1 VTVIAAGF
9 DRYDAVDEPRKP
21 AVGASRKT
29 VDQPSARPTSRSQGG
44 DRAESDLVGPVAGRG
59 AQRGRD
65 VFDVGGDDD
74 LDLDDDFDV
83 PSFLR

>member
-1 VTVIAAGF
+1 M
-9 DRYDAVDEPRKP
+9 
-21 AVGASRKT
+21 SR
-29 VDQPSARPTSRSQGG
+29 AQGG
-44 DRAESDLVGPVAGRG
+44 DRAESGLVGPDAGRG

>member
-1 VTVIAAGF
+1 VASSRTSSDSPPVRPAA
-9 DRYDAVDEPRKP
+9 
-21 AVGASRKT
+21 
-29 VDQPSARPTSRSQGG
+29 RSEATGTP
-44 DRAESDLVGPVAGRG
+44 ESDLLVPRQG
-59 AQRGRD
+59 ASRGRD

>member
-1 VTVIAAGF
+1 V
-9 DRYDAVDEPRKP
+9 PRQ
-21 AVGASRKT
+21 GAS
-29 VDQPSARPTSRSQGG
+29 
-44 DRAESDLVGPVAGRG
+44 
-59 AQRGRD
+59 RGRD

>member
-1 VTVIAAGF
+1 VRRDT
-9 DRYDAVDEPRKP
+9 
-21 AVGASRKT
+21 
-29 VDQPSARPTSRSQGG
+29 
-44 DRAESDLVGPVAGRG
+44 
-59 AQRGRD
+59 QRGRD